1 MTAGET
7 YSAAA
12 LQNGVVAINHLRQQ
26 VAATFPRMGAVT
38 SSAPAVGTVTF
49 TSSQATGFFA
59 VTTSSGFVG
68 YVPIYPSS

>member
-12 LQNGVVAINHLRQQ
+12 LQNGVVAVNRVRQQ
-26 VAATFPRMGAVT
+26 VARIFPQMGAVT
-38 SSAPAVGTVTF
+38 SSSPAVGTVTF
-49 TSSQATGFFA
+49 TSSQAVGFMS

-68 YVPIYPSS
+68 